1 MIMANTSTLSTAGLI
16 ARGDDD
22 APVPL
27 TGVSIEAE
35 ITGFCAR
42 VAVAHR
48 YVNREAAPIEAVYV
62 FPLDEGAAVCG
73 FEARC
78 RACFE
83 RYRVGD
89 VGRGGI

>member
-35 ITGFCAR
+35 ITILRAR
-42 VAVAHR
+42 R
-48 YVNREAAPIEAVYV
+48 GRPS
-62 FPLDEGAAVCG
+62 L
-73 FEARC
+73 RQS
-78 RACFE
+78 
-83 RYRVGD
+83 
-89 VGRGGI
+89 RGGPD